1 MRPEVRTVLHD
12 PSSTFSY
19 VVWDPETRKAAV
31 IDPALDYDQ
40 SSGYTD
46 TTTPQQLV
54 DIVEREGLTVE
65 WILETHA
72 HADHISAAPFVR
84 ERVGHSP
91 VGIGE
96 GIRVVQERFRELFNL
111 ERGFLPDG
119 SQFDHLFADSETFRI
134 GGIEARAIHTPG
146 HTSDHVTYVIGD
158 AAFVGDTLFMPDAGT
173 ARCDFPG
180 GDAATLYRSCWR
192 LFESLPDETRMFMLH
207 DYGPNG
213 RDRMNETTVGEQRR
227 HNKHVGE
234 GISEAEYAEMRT
246 ERDKT
251 LGMPTLIIPSV
262 QLNIRA
268 GAFPPPEDNG
278 TVYLKVPVNAFPTR
292 PDA

>member
-12 PSSTFSY
+12 ESSTFSY
-19 VVWDPETRKAAV
+19 VVWDPETRHAAV
-31 IDPALDYDQ
+31 IDPALDFDAA
-40 SSGYTD
+40 SGYASTD
-46 TTTPQQLV
+46 TAQQLV
-54 DIVEREGLTVE
+54 DLVEAEGLSVD

-84 ERVGHSP
+84 GRVGNPP
-91 VGIGE
+91 VAIGE
-96 GIRVVQERFRELFNL
+96 GIRTVQERFRRLFNL

-119 SQFDHLFADSETFRI
+119 SQFDHLFGDGERFAVGDL
-134 GGIEARAIHTPG
+134 EARAIHTPG

-180 GDAATLYRSCWR
+180 GDAATLYRSVHR
-192 LFESLPDETRMFMLH
+192 LFDELPDDTRMFILH

-227 HNKHVGE
+227 NNRHVGA
-234 GISEAEYAEMRT
+234 GIAEAEYATMRT
-246 ERDKT
+246 ERDRT

-262 QLNIRA
+262 QVNIRA
-268 GAFPPPEDNG
+268 GQFPPAEDNG
-278 TVYLKVPVNAFPTR
+278 TVYLKVPIDAFPK
-292 PDA
+292 AE

>member
-1 MRPEVRTVLHD
+1 MQPEVRTVLHD

-19 VVWDPETRKAAV
+19 VVWDPETRHGVV
-31 IDPALDYDQ
+31 IDPALDFDQ
-40 SSGYTD
+40 ASGYTG
-46 TTTPQQLV
+46 TETPQRLV
-54 DIVEREGLTVE
+54 HIVEAEALTIDR
-65 WILETHA
+65 ILETHA

-84 ERVGHSP
+84 DRVGGPP

-96 GIRVVQERFRELFNL
+96 GIRVVQERFKRLFNL

-119 SQFDHLFADSETFRI
+119 SQFDHLFADGETFRV

-158 AAFVGDTLFMPDAGT
+158 AVFVGDTLFMPDAGT

-180 GDAATLYRSCWR
+180 GDAATLYRSAHR
-192 LFESLPDETRMFMLH
+192 LFAELPDDARMFMLH
-207 DYGPNG
+207 DYGPGG
-213 RDRMNETTVGEQRR
+213 RERMNETTVGEQRR
-227 HNKHVGE
+227 NNKHVGA
-234 GISEAEYAEMRT
+234 GISEDEYARMRT
-246 ERDKT
+246 ELDRT
-251 LGMPTLIIPSV
+251 LGMPELIIPSV

-278 TVYLKVPVNAFPTR
+278 TVYLKVPVDAFPR
-292 PDA
+292 